1 MTHSITPNQTRA
13 ALAAACGLPFIEAR
27 STGAN
32 SLTATGANKGT
43 TIKAI
48 SKKSKKKAKKALVQ
62 KGYDPSSAASMVKK
76 AMSNITQRDSK
87 PVKKAAGR
95 GG

>member
-1 MTHSITPNQTRA
+1 MEQDITDV
-13 ALAAACGLPFIEAR
+13 EAKIVP
-27 STGAN
+27 
-32 SLTATGANKGT
+32 LTFKERWEQQRLL
-43 TIKAI
+43 KR
-48 SKKSKKKAKKALVQ
+48 SKKKAKKALVQ

-76 AMSNITQRDSK
+76 AMNNITQRDSK

>member
-1 MTHSITPNQTRA
+1 MEQEITDV
-13 ALAAACGLPFIEAR
+13 EAKIVP
-27 STGAN
+27 
-32 SLTATGANKGT
+32 LTFKERWEQQRLL
-43 TIKAI
+43 KR
-48 SKKSKKKAKKALVQ
+48 SKKKAKKALVQ

-76 AMSNITQRDSK
+76 AMGNIAQRDNK